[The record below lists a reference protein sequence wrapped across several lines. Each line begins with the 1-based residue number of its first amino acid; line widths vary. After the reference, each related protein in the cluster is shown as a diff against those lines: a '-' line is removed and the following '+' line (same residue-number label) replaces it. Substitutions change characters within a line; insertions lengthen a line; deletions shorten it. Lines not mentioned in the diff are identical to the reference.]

1 MQVRADVATLIK
13 LVTEEHAAKK
23 AAKPRRPSPEQGRE
37 KNGAEARA
45 RSESRSPAR
54 RKHEGRQH
62 KRRHQS
68 PGSAPGGVEHEIPVV
83 EIARA

>member
-23 AAKPRRPSPEQGRE
+23 AAAAKPRRPSPETGKE
-37 KNGAEARA
+37 KDGAEARA
-45 RSESRSPAR
+45 RPTSPR

-68 PGSAPGGVEHEIPVV
+68 PTASATGGLEHELSVV
-83 EIARA
+83 EIVRT